1 MLSPKISVIIPVY
14 NVENYL
20 EETLNSVT
28 NQTFFENIEIL
39 LVDDGSTDA
48 SGKIVDEYASNYDNV
63 HAFHKE
69 NEGQCVARNFALSH
83 VEGEYIHFMDSD
95 DLIKYDAYEKLY
107 SFAKEGDY
115 DVVTFNYLRFDSE
128 KTWKV
133 ANQQDVFDEFAGDIE
148 NTSLSEFKELCWDM
162 TNCNKIVKKDLLNTK
177 DISYHNKNILYEDN
191 LLWIEIYFNAEKI
204 GVLKEYLYFWR
215 YRDDLSSTTQ
225 TYDLDLGN
233 KLFEMVYLVNDFLK
247 DNITDKSILHKK
259 YEKLLTINLYFFI
272 VAIQSYPEEHQES
285 LFESAYDMANV
296 VPKEI
301 YTSLNSYFQVL
312 YMMVE
317 NKDWDALLKYLSY
330 NFKRNP
336 QLPDDFDKK
345 YIKKLHFAVDSY
357 SEKLHSIVRGACLEG
372 NNLIIEFENYVPY
385 NPKDNYN
392 SINFKLLNGNEEV
405 ILDSEY
411 INGDKLY
418 IPIDMI
424 GIGENKMITIYKYDD
439 VKKESFMQTVV
450 SESFDYGNNEIT
462 IKKGFTEN
470 LILVRREK
478 KDLNLIIENVV
489 LIDDKLSFNGTIN
502 RQLDS
507 ILMTDYL
514 NIIEFLYPLEYSSEN
529 EITFEISL
537 DDLFRAPI
545 KKWELSSYKKFNKIN
560 LTGKYEFLEDDYLIR
575 LANQK
580 SKILI
585 EITSNNAPQKTDES
599 DGEDNGRP
607 KIENRKYF

>member
-1 MLSPKISVIIPVY
+1 
-14 NVENYL
+14 
-20 EETLNSVT
+20 
-28 NQTFFENIEIL
+28 
-39 LVDDGSTDA
+39 
-48 SGKIVDEYASNYDNV
+48 
-63 HAFHKE
+63 
-69 NEGQCVARNFALSH
+69 
-83 VEGEYIHFMDSD
+83 
-95 DLIKYDAYEKLY
+95 
-107 SFAKEGDY
+107 
-115 DVVTFNYLRFDSE
+115 
-128 KTWKV
+128 
-133 ANQQDVFDEFAGDIE
+133 
-148 NTSLSEFKELCWDM
+148 M

-259 YEKLLTINLYFFI
+259 YEKLLIINLYFFI

-489 LIDDKLSFNGTIN
+489 LIDDKFSFKGTIN